1 MFSYSFLFTS
11 ILFYLSMCNLKSFE
25 KLAEWNKLSEAHKV
39 ISFPYFFPKNLGF
52 NGMQK
57 GACLISFR

>member
-1 MFSYSFLFTS
+1 MFSYSFLFTA

-39 ISFPYFFPKNLGF
+39 ISLEFGL
-52 NGMQK
+52 
-57 GACLISFR
+57 